1 MEIQPSN
8 FPGLTGQVVPGNSGI
23 QRSQTA
29 ATGTGVAAPDLQPT
43 KAPPASQAELQD
55 AVTTSNN
62 FLKTVTNAVEFSI
75 DKDSGNTVVKVVDTA
90 TKEVIRQYPS
100 EEMLAIAKA
109 LDNIQGLLIKQKA

>member
-1 MEIQPSN
+1 MEISPSN
-8 FPGLTGQVVPGNSGI
+8 LPGLTGQVFPSNSGPE
-23 QRSQTA
+23 RSQTA
-29 ATGTGVAAPDLQPT
+29 ATGAAVAAPDKQLA
-43 KAPPASQAELQD
+43 KAPAVSQAELQD
-55 AVTTSNN
+55 AVTNSNN

-75 DKDSGNTVVKVVDTA
+75 DKDSGNTVVKVVDIA